1 MNSNSAVRTRSQARN
16 LVSAAFDDR
25 RKERSTMASSDSS
38 RDTRRDLLAAA
49 GAIGIGALVTGTAEA
64 AAQDNPQ
71 AVRSKRISEEVV
83 VGNSVARSPDY
94 NEAKNHSLI
103 QVVEHVFKEDEDAA
117 SGFPVTRV
125 KEFKVKEATKLAIVT
140 LSGFEV
146 WFGTKDQE
154 FMFAKSREG
163 VNAALEADLSRG
175 ALTVKVRANARR
187 SNRVDHE
194 WTWRCHVVI
203 QCFGEG

>member
-1 MNSNSAVRTRSQARN
+1 
-16 LVSAAFDDR
+16 
-25 RKERSTMASSDSS
+25 MASDSS
-38 RDTRRDLLAAA
+38 RDTRRDLFAA
-49 GAIGIGALVTGTAEA
+49 GAIGLGTLVTTTVEA
-64 AAQDNPQ
+64 AAQDGAPFPRRRNGAGILNQDGEAIP
-71 AVRSKRISEEVV
+71 RSRRISQEVV

-103 QVVEHVFKEDEDAA
+103 QVIEHVFKEDEDAA

>member
-1 MNSNSAVRTRSQARN
+1 M
-16 LVSAAFDDR
+16 
-25 RKERSTMASSDSS
+25 SSDSS
-38 RDTRRDLLAAA
+38 SETRRGLLASA
-49 GAIGIGALVTGTAEA
+49 GAIGLGALMTGTVEA
-64 AAQDNPQ
+64 AAQENPQ

-83 VGNSVARSPDY
+83 VGSSVARSADY
-94 NEAKNHSLI
+94 NEAKSHALI
-103 QVVEHVFKEDEDAA
+103 QVIEHVFKEDEDAA

-140 LSGFEV
+140 ISGFEV

-163 VNAALEADLSRG
+163 VNAALEAELGRG

-187 SNRVDHE
+187 AQKVDHE

-203 QCFGEG
+203 QCFGEA